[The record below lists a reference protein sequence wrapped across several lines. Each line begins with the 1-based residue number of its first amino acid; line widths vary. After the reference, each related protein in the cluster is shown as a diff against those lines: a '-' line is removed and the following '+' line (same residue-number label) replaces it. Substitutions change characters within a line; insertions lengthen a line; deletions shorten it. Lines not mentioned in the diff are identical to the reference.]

1 MRLIRFMTT
10 TVDYGIL
17 LDGEIA
23 PSSELEKVLGK
34 KLPPTLDDLLKLPI
48 LDEVLS
54 LGERTFQR
62 TLSVEEVR
70 VLKPITEPPKIICLG
85 VNYIEH
91 VEEAGLEPPKEPVI
105 FMKPRTALN
114 GPYSDVIVP
123 DDYVKEVDY
132 EGEIAFI
139 LKRGGRKMDEKM
151 AKESIL
157 GYLVFNDV
165 TARDLQRRDG
175 QWVRG
180 KSIDGFA
187 PIGPWIDISVDFED
201 LVITTLVNGER
212 RQHASSKQM
221 IFKPWEIVQILSKGM
236 TMEPSDIIA
245 TGTPSGVGA
254 FTDPP
259 KLLNHGDVVEIEVQ
273 GVGRI
278 KNRILYESKLTS

>member
-10 TVDYGIL
+10 TIDYGIL

-23 PSSELEKVLGK
+23 PSSELGNLLGK
-34 KLPPTLDDLLKLPI
+34 KLPPTLDDLLRLPI
-48 LDEVLS
+48 LDEVIS
-54 LGERTFQR
+54 LGERTFQK
-62 TLSVEEVR
+62 TLSIEEVKI
-70 VLKPITEPPKIICLG
+70 LKPITEPPKIICLG

-91 VEEAGLEPPKEPVI
+91 VKEAGLEPPKEPVI

-139 LKRGGRKMDEKM
+139 LKKGGRRMSEKA

-157 GYLVFNDV
+157 GYFVFNDV

-187 PIGPWIDISVDFED
+187 PIGPWIDVSVDFED
-201 LVITTLVNGER
+201 LVITTWVNGER

-236 TMEPSDIIA
+236 TMEPGDIIA

-259 KLLNHGDVVEIEVQ
+259 KLLDHGDIVEIEVK
-273 GVGRI
+273 GVGMIR
-278 KNRILYESKLTS
+278 NRILYESKLTS